1 MMGEKCLEIYMMQSM
16 RISDVY
22 GRYENLPWLG
32 NASKTKELAL
42 SQWSPFIEIQLK
54 QFWTFNSVLYFTAL
68 HRFANLFSVK
78 VLDYFEKKLGW
89 WLLISWQYK
98 IDMSSETTRNQKY
111 KLTATMQD
119 KIYKICIGLFMT
131 GIIYR
136 ISVTILFMVFVHKI
150 WFISS
155 LCHMQAMQNW

>member
-1 MMGEKCLEIYMMQSM
+1 
-16 RISDVY
+16 
-22 GRYENLPWLG
+22 
-32 NASKTKELAL
+32 
-42 SQWSPFIEIQLK
+42 
-54 QFWTFNSVLYFTAL
+54 
-68 HRFANLFSVK
+68 
-78 VLDYFEKKLGW
+78 
-89 WLLISWQYK
+89 
-98 IDMSSETTRNQKY
+98 MSSETTRNQKY